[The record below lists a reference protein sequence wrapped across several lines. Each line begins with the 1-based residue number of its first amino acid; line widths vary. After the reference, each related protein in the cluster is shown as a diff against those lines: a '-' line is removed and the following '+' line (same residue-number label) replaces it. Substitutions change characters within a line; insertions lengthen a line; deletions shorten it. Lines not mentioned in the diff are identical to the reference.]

1 MVSKWTVSV
10 QMALVAWTAILL
22 WAVEHAF
29 AEPSEAER
37 RGLIFAHDNC
47 SRCHAIGPVGESPL
61 AKAPP
66 FRTLHLRYPVS
77 DLQRPLLEGIHSE
90 MPRFQLTPSQARD
103 LMAYFKTLEQ
113 K

>member
-22 WAVEHAF
+22 WAVEPAF

>member
-1 MVSKWTVSV
+1 MVRNWTFLA
-10 QMALVAWTAILL
+10 QMALVASTAILMC
-22 WAVEHAF
+22 AIEPAF
-29 AEPSEAER
+29 AEASAAER
-37 RGLIFAHDNC
+37 RGLIFVHENC

-77 DLQRPLLEGIHSE
+77 DLQRPLLEGIHSD
-90 MPRFQLTPSQARD
+90 MPRFQLTPNQVTD
-103 LMAYFKTLEQ
+103 VMAYFKMFEQ

>member
-1 MVSKWTVSV
+1 MVSKWTVSAH
-10 QMALVAWTAILL
+10 MALVAWTAILL
-22 WAVEHAF
+22 WAVEPAL
-29 AEPSEAER
+29 AEPSAAER
-37 RGLIFAHDNC
+37 RGLIFVHENC

-77 DLQRPLLEGIHSE
+77 DLQRPLLEGIHSD
-90 MPRFQLTPSQARD
+90 MPRFQLTTNQVTD
-103 LMAYFKTLEQ
+103 VMAYFKTLEQ

>member
-1 MVSKWTVSV
+1 MVRNHTFFTQIAFAASN
-10 QMALVAWTAILL
+10 AILMC
-22 WAVEHAF
+22 AIEPAF
-29 AEPSEAER
+29 AESSAAER
-37 RGLIFAHDNC
+37 RGLIFVHDNC
-47 SRCHAIGPVGESPL
+47 SRCQAIGPVGESPL

-90 MPRFQLTPSQARD
+90 MPRFQLTPNQVTD
-103 LMAYFKTLEQ
+103 VMAYFKTLEQ

>member
-1 MVSKWTVSV
+1 MISKWTVSA
-10 QMALVAWTAILL
+10 QMALFASTAILL
-22 WAVEHAF
+22 GAVEPAF
-29 AEPSEAER
+29 AEPAAAER
-37 RGLIFAHDNC
+37 RGLIFVDENC

-90 MPRFQLTPSQARD
+90 MPRFQLTPNQVTD
-103 LMAYFKTLEQ
+103 VMAYFKTLEQ